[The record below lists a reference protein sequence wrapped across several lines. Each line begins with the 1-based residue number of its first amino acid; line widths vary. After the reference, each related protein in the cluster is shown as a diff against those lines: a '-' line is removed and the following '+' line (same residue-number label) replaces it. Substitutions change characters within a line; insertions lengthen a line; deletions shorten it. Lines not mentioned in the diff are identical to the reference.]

1 MEICLWEPI
10 YLITEINIQVCLTP
24 RMSFMDKEGFSLKT
38 ANITVGSGKMENTM
52 EEDIIMI
59 KTTINKLENGDM
71 VH

>member
-1 MEICLWEPI
+1 
-10 YLITEINIQVCLTP
+10 
-24 RMSFMDKEGFSLKT
+24 MDKEGFSLKT

>member
-1 MEICLWEPI
+1 MS
-10 YLITEINIQVCLTP
+10 LI
-24 RMSFMDKEGFSLKT
+24 DKEGFYLKT